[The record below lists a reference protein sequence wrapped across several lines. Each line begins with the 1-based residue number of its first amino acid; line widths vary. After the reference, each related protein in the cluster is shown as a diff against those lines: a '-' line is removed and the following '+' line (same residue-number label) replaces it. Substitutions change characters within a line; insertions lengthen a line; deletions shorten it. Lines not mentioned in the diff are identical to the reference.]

1 MASGADAPVDTI
13 SSDSPP
19 QPQADGDA
27 PARPD
32 PVENVGPRAVPRTVR
47 VLLPLPL
54 ADAYDYSV
62 PDGFDVA
69 PGTFVIVPLGKRLA
83 CGVVWGEGSG
93 EVAAAK
99 LRDIAEILPAL
110 PMADPL
116 RRFVDWVSAYTLAP
130 RGAVLRMAMSV
141 PAALEAPRTEIV
153 YRAPPPREPQEGD
166 DTPLKL
172 TAARRRV
179 LAQLAEGP
187 ALPAAELA
195 HLAGVGVSVIK
206 TMAAVGLVEPVERT
220 LRRAFAQPDGHRQ
233 GPTLSPEQAA
243 AAQDLVDKVLAHT
256 YSATLLDGVPG
267 AGKTEVYFEAIA
279 AALAAGRQVLVLLP
293 EIALTA
299 QWLKRFEDR
308 FGAPPAAWHSGLTS
322 LERRETWRA
331 IAEGRV
337 GVVVGARSA
346 LFLPFSALGLVVVD
360 EEHDGSF
367 KQEEGV
373 IYNARDM
380 AVVRA
385 RLVSA
390 PIVLASAT
398 PSLET
403 VVNVESGRYGAVH
416 LPARH
421 GEARMADIRA
431 IDLRRHAPPRG
442 HWLSPPVVEAM
453 KKTYAAGEQTLLFI
467 NRRGYAPITLCRA
480 CGKGLECPQCSAW
493 LVEHRFR
500 RTLVCHHC
508 GHTEP
513 PAHHCRHCGAVDQFV
528 ACGPGVERLAEEA
541 LALLPE
547 ARLELFTSDSLASR
561 DEATAAVE
569 RMIAGEI
576 DVLVG
581 TQMAAKGHHFPR
593 LTLVVVVD
601 ADLGLNGGDL
611 RAAERTF
618 QLLYQVAGRAGR
630 DERPG
635 QALVQT
641 HAPEHPVMQA
651 LVSGD
656 RDRFVQA
663 ELADRRLAGMPPFGR
678 LASLIV
684 SGPDPAAVDNVCA
697 ALARRAPHQ
706 DGVTVLGPSVA
717 PLALLRGRHRR
728 RFLLK
733 AARDIA
739 VQPLLHAWLAQIGLP
754 GSVRL
759 QVDVDPYS
767 FL

>member
-1 MASGADAPVDTI
+1 MDAPPQFLADRT
-13 SSDSPP
+13 PP
-19 QPQADGDA
+19 VGAES
-27 PARPD
+27 
-32 PVENVGPRAVPRTVR
+32 VENAAAGVVRKTMR

-62 PDGFDVA
+62 PEGLEVA
-69 PGTFVIVPLGKRLA
+69 PGHFVVVPLGKRESL
-83 CGVVWGEGSG
+83 GVVWGEGTG
-93 EVAAAK
+93 DVAADK
-99 LRDIAEILPAL
+99 LRDVLEVLPAP
-110 PMADPL
+110 PMADAL
-116 RRFVDWVSAYTLAP
+116 RRFVDWVAAYTFSP
-130 RGAVLRMAMSV
+130 PGAVLRMALGSTS
-141 PAALEAPRTEIV
+141 ALDAPRTELV
-153 YRAPPPREPQEGD
+153 YRPSAAAGD
-166 DTPLKL
+166 PSFKL
-172 TAARRRV
+172 TAQRRRV
-179 LAQLAEGP
+179 LETLKDGP
-187 ALPAAELA
+187 AMPIAELA
-195 HLAGVGVSVIK
+195 HVAGVGTSVIK
-206 TMAAVGLVEPVERT
+206 AMASAGLLDGVERIV
-220 LRRAFAQPDGHRQ
+220 RRSFPQPDGTRD
-233 GPTLSPEQAA
+233 GPTLSPEQKAA
-243 AAQDLVDKVLAHT
+243 AEALVEKVKAHAF
-256 YSATLLDGVPG
+256 SATLLDGVPG

-279 AALAAGRQVLVLLP
+279 AALAAGRQALVLLP

-308 FGAPPAAWHSGLTS
+308 FGCTPAAWHSGLTS

-346 LFLPFSALGLVVVD
+346 LFLPFANLGLVVVD
-360 EEHDGSF
+360 EEHDTSF
-367 KQEEGV
+367 KQEDGV

-398 PSLET
+398 PSLESVT
-403 VVNVESGRYGAVH
+403 NVGTGRYGALH

-421 GEARMADIRA
+421 GGQRLAQISAV
-431 IDLRRHAPPRG
+431 DLKQYPPERG
-442 HWLSPPVVEAM
+442 RWLSPPVVDAM
-453 KKTYAAGEQTLLFI
+453 RKTLSAGEQTLLFL

-480 CGKGLECPQCSAW
+480 CGHGIECPQCSAW

-508 GHTEP
+508 GHSEP
-513 PAHHCRHCGAVDQFV
+513 PAHACKSCGAAGQFV

-541 LALLPE
+541 HELFPQ
-547 ARLELFTSDSLASR
+547 ARIELFTSDTLMHRS
-561 DEATAAVE
+561 EATEAIE
-569 RMIAGEI
+569 RMTEGEI
-576 DVLVG
+576 DILIG
-581 TQMAAKGHHFPR
+581 TQMAAKGHHFPN
-593 LTLVVVVD
+593 LTLVAVVD

-630 DERPG
+630 EDRPG
-635 QALVQT
+635 RALVQT
-641 HAPEHPVMQA
+641 HMPEHPVMQA
-651 LVSGD
+651 LVAND
-656 RDRFVQA
+656 RDRFVAA
-663 ELADRRLAGMPPFGR
+663 ELSDRSTAGMPPYGR

-706 DGVTVLGPSVA
+706 EGITVLGPSVA
-717 PLALLRGRHRR
+717 PMSLLRGRHRR

-733 AARDIA
+733 ATRDIA
-739 VQPLLHAWLAQIGLP
+739 VQPLLHGWLQHIGLP

>member
-1 MASGADAPVDTI
+1 MDAPPQFLADRA
-13 SSDSPP
+13 PP
-19 QPQADGDA
+19 VGAESGLES
-27 PARPD
+27 
-32 PVENVGPRAVPRTVR
+32 VENNAGPRRQTGVAKPTVR

-62 PDGFDVA
+62 PDDMPVA
-69 PGTFVIVPLGKRLA
+69 PGHFVVVPLGKRETV
-83 CGVVWGEGSG
+83 GVVWGDGSG
-93 EVAAAK
+93 EVAPEK
-99 LRDIAEILPAL
+99 LRDILEVLPAL
-110 PMADPL
+110 PMAEPL
-116 RRFVDWVSAYTLAP
+116 RRFVDWVSAYTLTP
-130 RGAVLRMAMSV
+130 PGAVLRMAMSV
-141 PAALEAPRTEIV
+141 PSALEAPRSETI
-153 YRAPPPREPQEGD
+153 YRAADSLPED
-166 DTPLKL
+166 AALKL
-172 TAARRRV
+172 TPARRRV
-179 LAQLAEGP
+179 LAQLQDGP
-187 ALPAAELA
+187 ALPLAELA
-195 HLAGVGVSVIK
+195 HLAGVGTSVIK
-206 TMAAVGLVEPVERT
+206 TMATIGLLEPVQRT
-220 LRRAFAQPDGHRQ
+220 LRRAFAQPDGQRP
-233 GPTLSPEQAA
+233 GPVLSAEQAL
-243 AAQDLVDKVLAHT
+243 AAQALVDKVLAHQF
-256 YSATLLDGVPG
+256 SATLLDGVPG

-279 AALAAGRQVLVLLP
+279 AAIAAGRQVLVLLP

-299 QWLKRFEDR
+299 QWLRRFEER
-308 FGAPPAAWHSGLTS
+308 FGAPPAPWHSGLTS

-337 GVVVGARSA
+337 PVVVGARSA
-346 LFLPFSALGLVVVD
+346 LFLPFAALGLIVVD
-360 EEHDGSF
+360 EEHDSSF

-403 VVNVESGRYGAVH
+403 VVNVEAGRYGVQR
-416 LPARH
+416 LPDRH
-421 GEARMADIRA
+421 GGRQLATLKA
-431 IDLRRHAPPRG
+431 IDLRRAAPPRG

-453 KKTYAAGEQTLLFI
+453 RQTLARGEQSLLFL
-467 NRRGYAPITLCRA
+467 NRRGYAPLTLCRA
-480 CGKGLECPQCSAW
+480 CGHGIECPQCSAW

-500 RTLVCHHC
+500 RTLICHHC
-508 GHTEP
+508 GYVEP
-513 PAHHCRHCGAVDQFV
+513 PAQACKYCGAADQFV

-541 LALLPE
+541 LAQFPE
-547 ARLELFTSDSLASR
+547 ARLELFTSDSLLNR

-569 RMIAGEI
+569 RMVNGEI
-576 DVLVG
+576 DILIG
-581 TQMAAKGHHFPR
+581 TQMAAKGHHFPN

-651 LVSGD
+651 LISGD
-656 RDRFVQA
+656 RDRFVSA

-678 LASLIV
+678 LAALIV
-684 SGPDPAAVDNVCA
+684 SGPDPAAVDNVCT

-733 AARDIA
+733 TTREIA
-739 VQPLLHAWLAQIGLP
+739 VQPLLHAWLQHIALP
-754 GSVRL
+754 GAVRL
-759 QVDVDPYS
+759 QIDVDPYS